1 VPQGIPKHN
10 PYEDGPDNPY
20 EDQFGDVSG
29 GSSTQQESNPHTGVD
44 AAVDQML
51 FGFGDEAAAAI
62 RSHSPFVQH
71 GNYSQELAK
80 EQRGAQA
87 YKDAHPKENIAANV
101 VGMLPT
107 MLLPGSAALAKA
119 GIAGTALGSAGIG
132 ALYGAGNAEEGHR
145 LGGAARGAIV
155 GGVAGAG
162 THLAVGATRALLEAI
177 PGVNTVGAKLGLLR
191 SPQQKADEL
200 LLGRMNQDKLTPS
213 GVIQSVLS
221 QSDTK
226 PETLLDKGGRNVT
239 GLGKRVVNTPG
250 EANEAF
256 RNLVDSRVD
265 QAPTRISDDLSGAGM
280 QHLDRHDTAEALLE
294 AKRKTAAPLYEAALK
309 GNPVDDPAINAWLQ
323 TPEGRAAFSIAQG
336 IRRKEAE
343 AAALAEGRAVTRA
356 DYELPQ
362 IYETG
367 AMTQRAPRPGT
378 GMVPYGVHAP
388 DVPGEYEAEI
398 TKRGVPDDRTLH
410 YLKLALDDM
419 TKFGYVPPGG
429 SASTRNFASK
439 GLGKAFRQ
447 RIGEL
452 IPGYNDAAAVYSGG
466 QHMEDAYQ
474 SGLGFLKQ
482 DASRSSHDIADM
494 TGTEKELFKLGAG
507 NAVRHSTGTAADGTD
522 LAKRVFGSPEKRA
535 QLEAAMNDPQAFGE
549 FSSQMAREKR
559 MAEVN
564 RLQGGSQTFP
574 MSLESDATDHNL
586 GWLARFVG
594 SPLRTTGYY
603 LGKIQEGRNPVVTEA
618 VGNRLLAGGK
628 GGRAELLS
636 ALEALE
642 KSSMPKFS
650 KQRAIAALMA
660 AATGQVAG
668 STAR

>member
-80 EQRGAQA
+80 EVRGAQA
-87 YKDAHPKENIAANV
+87 YKEAHPKENIAANV

-145 LGGAARGAIV
+145 LGGAARGAVV

-177 PGVNTVGAKLGLLR
+177 PGVNKVGAKLGLLR
-191 SPQQKADEL
+191 SPQQKGDEL
-200 LLGRMNQDKLTPS
+200 LLGRMAQDKLSPS
-213 GVIQSVLS
+213 GVLQSVMS
-221 QSDTK
+221 RSDTK
-226 PETLLDKGGRNVT
+226 PETLLDMGGRNVT

-250 EANEAF
+250 ETNEAF
-256 RNLVDSRVD
+256 KNLVDSRVD
-265 QAPTRISDDLSGAGM
+265 QAPTRISDDLHHAGM
-280 QHLDRHDTAEALLE
+280 LPADRYATEEGLIANKRVN
-294 AKRKTAAPLYEAALK
+294 AKPLYDAALQ
-309 GNPVDDPAINAWLQ
+309 GNTVDDPVIQSLLH
-323 TPEGRAAFSIAQG
+323 TPEAKAAYGIAKE
-336 IRRKEAE
+336 IRRRDAMEEAVR
-343 AAALAEGRAVTRA
+343 AGRELKPS
-356 DYELPQ
+356 DYALPQ
-362 IYETG
+362 VYETV
-367 AMTQRAPRPGT
+367 
-378 GMVPYGVHAP
+378 MVPSKILDAHGNP
-388 DVPGEYEAEI
+388 TMVPELVPHD
-398 TKRGVPDDRTLH
+398 RPDDRTLH
-410 YLKLALDDM
+410 YMKLAFDQM
-419 TKFGYVPPGG
+419 VKHGYVAPGG
-429 SASTRNFASK
+429 TASTINRAN
-439 GLGKAFRQ
+439 
-447 RIGEL
+447 IGIARSFGDRVKSL
-452 IPGYNDAAAVYSGG
+452 IPGY
-466 QHMEDAYQ
+466 EDASLQYAGDQ
-474 SGLGFLKQ
+474 RLQ
-482 DASRSSHDIADM
+482 DAFEAGTGLLKEDAMKSAGDISSM
-494 TGTEKELFKLGAG
+494 TPGEKDLFKLGAG
-507 NAVRHSTGTAADGTD
+507 TAVRRSTGMANDGTD

-535 QLEAAMNDPQAFGE
+535 QLQAAIDDPAAFKELSG
-549 FSSQMAREKR
+549 QMAREKR

-603 LGKIQEGRNPVVTEA
+603 LGKIQEGRNPAVTEA